1 MKLTAFQYGKTEITE
16 AMAFQNGNADVKIPI
31 SLMFFLIET
40 EDKKILADVGC
51 DTMPGFRLFEFQK
64 PVDVL
69 KSYGISPDEITD
81 VIITHSHHDHIDC
94 IWYYPQAN
102 VYIHEQEM
110 ESAEDYLKNNKN
122 IHTFRDSVTVDKN
135 IKVMQI
141 GGHSAGSSIII
152 VTAPEGEYVLCGDEC
167 YTVANLTEQ
176 KPTGCSCCLEKSV
189 EFVKKY
195 SNPKYHALLFHN
207 PDTVDKIGFKTIF

>member
-69 KSYGISPDEITD
+69 KSYGI
-81 VIITHSHHDHIDC
+81 
-94 IWYYPQAN
+94 AL
-102 VYIHEQEM
+102 M
-110 ESAEDYLKNNKN
+110 
-122 IHTFRDSVTVDKN
+122 
-135 IKVMQI
+135 
-141 GGHSAGSSIII
+141 
-152 VTAPEGEYVLCGDEC
+152 
-167 YTVANLTEQ
+167 
-176 KPTGCSCCLEKSV
+176 KSQML
-189 EFVKKY
+189 
-195 SNPKYHALLFHN
+195 S
-207 PDTVDKIGFKTIF
+207 